1 MKVGTVQWQH
11 LDVTNPY
18 CPELR
23 NILQKVGT
31 EQGLTIHNGGTY
43 VCTEGPR
50 FETPAEIKMFHM
62 LGGDTVG
69 MTNVPEV
76 NLANEAG
83 NGICYDLYDYQLCS
97 RYF

>member
-1 MKVGTVQWQH
+1 M
-11 LDVTNPY
+11 TNPY

-23 NILQKVGT
+23 QIIESVGKEQK
-31 EQGLTIHNGGTY
+31 LSIHNGGTY

-76 NLANEAG
+76 NLSKRSR
-83 NGICYDLYDYQLCS
+83 NGVHNNLYDYELCLLV
-97 RYF
+97 FLKMLLLTAK